1 MASFVYNEG
10 LKEIV
15 DNTIDV
21 DSDTCKLMLVDSS
34 YSANKDDNFATTSA
48 AGEISVTGYAGGF
61 SGAGRKTVA
70 VAVATN
76 DTDDRVELTL
86 NAGSDLTWSSL
97 ASGATIVAAVL
108 YRHSGSDAASRLLA
122 YFEFASSIATN
133 GGDVTL
139 SFNNAGAGGNIRLST

>member
-34 YSANKDDNFATTSA
+34 YTANKDDNFANTAA

-61 SGAGRKTVA
+61 SGSGRQSLA

-86 NAGSDLTWSSL
+86 NGGSDLTWSSL

-108 YRHSGSDAASRLLA
+108 YRHDTSDSASRLLA
-122 YFEFASSIATN
+122 YFDFAADIATN

-139 SFNNAGAGGNIRLST
+139 SFNNAGAGGNIRLAT